1 MEDGDIFN
9 VGVGVEPTRGHGK
22 CGSTGAPKSS
32 KGRQKV
38 VKRGTRFL
46 LMVVVVVV
54 AVAVAV
60 ATV

>member
-1 MEDGDIFN
+1 MPPDEFPIGL

-22 CGSTGAPKSS
+22 YGSA
-32 KGRQKV
+32 KV

-54 AVAVAV
+54 VAVAVAV

>member
-1 MEDGDIFN
+1 MRIQICMII
-9 VGVGVEPTRGHGK
+9 GVGVEPTRGHGK
-22 CGSTGAPKSS
+22 YGSA
-32 KGRQKV
+32 KV